1 MVKPQANKS
10 LLIDVWKALKGNPL
24 SLAGLVIIV
33 ALVITAIVA
42 PYISPYDPLAT
53 QPLKKLGGPSASHPL
68 GTDQLG
74 RDVLS
79 RLLYGARISLRI
91 SMIVAGLAGVT
102 GTFIGILCGYLGG
115 WIDNSLMRVTDMFM
129 AFPQL
134 ILAMAISSALGPSLQ
149 NVVIAISMT
158 EWTFFAR
165 MARSKAIAIREEDY
179 VEAAKAM
186 GAGRWRILLR
196 HVLPMSLSPV
206 IIQATLEMGGIIR
219 TAASLGFLGLGAQP
233 PTPEWGVMVTA
244 GRNYLPG
251 QWWVSTFP
259 GLAIFTTV
267 LGFNLLGDGIRDIMD
282 PRLRRLRR

>member
-1 MVKPQANKS
+1 M
-10 LLIDVWKALKGNPL
+10 WKALRKNPL
-24 SLAGLVIIV
+24 SLVGLGIIA
-33 ALVITAIVA
+33 ALIISAIVA
-42 PYISPYDPLAT
+42 PYVASYDPFAT
-53 QPLKKLGGPSASHPL
+53 EPLKKLGKLSPSHPL

-91 SMIVAGLAGVT
+91 SIIVALLAGVT
-102 GTFIGILCGYLGG
+102 GTVIGIFCGYFGG
-115 WIDNSLMRVTDMFM
+115 GIDNVLMRVTDMFM

-149 NVVIAISMT
+149 NAVIAISMT

-165 MARSKAIAIREEDY
+165 LARSRAIAIREEVF
-179 VEAAKAM
+179 VEAARAM
-186 GAGRWRILLR
+186 GAGRWRILFR

-206 IIQATLEMGGIIR
+206 IVQTTLEMGGIIR

-259 GLAIFTTV
+259 GLAIFVTV
-267 LGFNLLGDGIRDIMD
+267 LGFNLLGDGIRDMLD
-282 PRLRRLRR
+282 PKLRRFRK

>member
-1 MVKPQANKS
+1 MDEPRIRRS
-10 LLIDVWKALKGNPL
+10 LVFDMWKALRKNPL
-24 SLAGLVIIV
+24 SLVGLGIIA
-33 ALVITAIVA
+33 ALIISAIVA
-42 PYISPYDPLAT
+42 PYVASYDPFAT
-53 QPLKKLGGPSASHPL
+53 EPLKKLGKLSPSHPL

-91 SMIVAGLAGVT
+91 SIIVALLAGVT
-102 GTFIGILCGYLGG
+102 GTVIGIFCGYFGG
-115 WIDNSLMRVTDMFM
+115 GIDNVLMRVTDMFM

-149 NVVIAISMT
+149 NAVIAISMT

-165 MARSKAIAIREEDY
+165 LARSRAIAIREEVF
-179 VEAAKAM
+179 VEAARAM
-186 GAGRWRILLR
+186 GAGRWRILFR

-206 IIQATLEMGGIIR
+206 IVQTTLEMGGIIR

-259 GLAIFTTV
+259 GLAIFVTV
-267 LGFNLLGDGIRDIMD
+267 LGFNLLGDGIRDMLD
-282 PRLRRLRR
+282 PKLRRFRK

>member
-42 PYISPYDPLAT
+42 PHISPYDPLAT
-53 QPLKKLGGPSASHPL
+53 QPLKKLGGLSASHPL

-91 SMIVAGLAGVT
+91 SIIVAGLAGVT